1 VDGGWIFQR
10 VEHPRF
16 LSNTYLVG
24 EREGGAAVIIDSGG
38 PLEPLLET
46 IRRRHLRVTYLF
58 NTHHHED
65 HISGNALLKRECGVR
80 LCAHRLDAPS
90 IDQVDQP
97 LEDGDVIETGSLRV
111 RLLHVP
117 GHTAGQ
123 SAFIVGERLCFTA
136 DTLFRGSVGS
146 TVAPGHTTF
155 ADLRRSLVERLLSLP
170 DEMPIHPGHSEASTI
185 GEERR
190 HNPFLR
196 VMQGID
202 PEGDSLALYDGREVR
217 LVVRARDYD
226 GGTKAWVR
234 FPDGRDVVAPGSR
247 VRPLTAG

>member
-1 VDGGWIFQR
+1 MGGDWIFLR
-10 VEHPRF
+10 VEHPHY

-24 EREGGAAVIIDSGG
+24 EGEGGAAVVIDSGG

-58 NTHHHED
+58 NTHHHAD
-65 HISGNALLKRECGVR
+65 HVSGNPALKRECGAR
-80 LCAHRLDAPS
+80 LCAHRLDAPW
-90 IDQVDQP
+90 IEGVDQP
-97 LEDGDVIETGSLRV
+97 LEDGDIVETGSLRV
-111 RLLHVP
+111 RLLHIP

-123 SAFIVGERLCFTA
+123 SAFIVSERLCFTA

-170 DEMPIHPGHSEASTI
+170 DEMPIHPGHAAPSTV

-190 HNPFLR
+190 RNPFLR
-196 VMQGID
+196 VMLGVE
-202 PEGDSLALYDGREVR
+202 PEGDARVLYEGRPAR
-217 LVVRARDYD
+217 LVVWARDYD
-226 GGTKAWVR
+226 GGHKAWVR
-234 FPDGRDVVAPGSR
+234 FDDGGDAVVPGSR
-247 VRPLTAG
+247 VRRPTAG